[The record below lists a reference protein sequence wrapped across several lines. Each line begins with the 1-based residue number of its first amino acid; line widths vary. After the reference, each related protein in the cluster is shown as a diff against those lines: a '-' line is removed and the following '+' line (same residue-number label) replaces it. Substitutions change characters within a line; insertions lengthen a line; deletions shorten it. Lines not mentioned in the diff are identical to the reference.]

1 MLRTV
6 SVWFGALSDPAKGVV
21 WMLLAAFCLTGM
33 AVAVR
38 VLSQSLHTFE
48 IVFFRTALSVPFM
61 LPWLFRAGI
70 AGLRTQNTRLLT
82 LRAVMTTTASTTY
95 FWGLKLIPLADATA
109 IMFTRPIFAAIL
121 AMIFLHEIVGGR
133 RWTAMAAGF
142 SGVLIMT
149 RPGLADVDLGVVLVL
164 VSAIFAAA
172 AAILVRRISRTDS
185 PDTITMYQAASVGLI
200 TLVPAI
206 LVWRTPGLTETAWV
220 LAMAFLGTLGQ
231 RALARSFAAGEIS
244 FVLPFDF
251 TRLIFAA
258 GLGYALFGE
267 SPVIWTWIG
276 GTVIFA
282 ATIFLA
288 RRGRREAKP

>member
-1 MLRTV
+1 MPRAII
-6 SVWFGALSDPAKGVV
+6 SWFNALSGPAKGVV
-21 WMLLAAFCLTGM
+21 WMLLAALCLIGM

-38 VLSQSLHTFE
+38 ILSQSLHTLE
-48 IVFFRTALSVPFM
+48 IVFFRTALGVPLM
-61 LPWLFRAGI
+61 LPWLCRVGLN
-70 AGLRTQNTRLLT
+70 GLRTRNARLLT
-82 LRAVMTTTASTTY
+82 LRAVMTATAATTY

-109 IMFTRPIFAAIL
+109 IMFTRPMFAAIL
-121 AMIFLHEIVGGR
+121 AMIFLHEIVGDR

-149 RPGLADVDLGVVLVL
+149 RPGLADVDTGVLLVL
-164 VSAIFAAA
+164 VSAVFAAA
-172 AAILVRRISRTDS
+172 AAILVRRISRDDT
-185 PDTITMYQAASVGLI
+185 PDTITMYQAGSVGLI
-200 TLVPAI
+200 TLIPAVI
-206 LVWRTPGLTETAWV
+206 VWRTPDVTETIWV
-220 LAMAFLGTLGQ
+220 VVMAVLGTLGQ

-267 SPVIWTWIG
+267 SPEIWTWIG

-288 RRGRREAKP
+288 RTGRPGR